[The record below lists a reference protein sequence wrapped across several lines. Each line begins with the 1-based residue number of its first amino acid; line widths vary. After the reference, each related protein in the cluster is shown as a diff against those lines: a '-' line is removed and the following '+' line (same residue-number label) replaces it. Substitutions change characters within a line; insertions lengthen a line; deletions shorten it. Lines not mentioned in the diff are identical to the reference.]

1 VRGILEVFSNAFSHY
16 AMNSSECQPPDD
28 EPDYTAP
35 CLEIDL
41 LVGSSSSNVVVVPN
55 KTLPTSDSD
64 ALRATVIG
72 SSSNDTDSEG
82 TGGRLFMDYTLAE
95 W

>member
-1 VRGILEVFSNAFSHY
+1 
-16 AMNSSECQPPDD
+16 
-28 EPDYTAP
+28 
-35 CLEIDL
+35 
-41 LVGSSSSNVVVVPN
+41 VVVPN

-64 ALRATVIG
+64 AFRDTVIG